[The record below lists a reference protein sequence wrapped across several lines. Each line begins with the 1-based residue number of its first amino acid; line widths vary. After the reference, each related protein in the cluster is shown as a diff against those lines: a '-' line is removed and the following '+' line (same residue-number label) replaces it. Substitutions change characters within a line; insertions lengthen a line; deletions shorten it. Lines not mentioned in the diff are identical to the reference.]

1 MMLFPESKS
10 THLDPQ
16 LFRNPTATYRGI
28 PFWSWNC
35 TVTEELIDEQLD
47 IFKAMGFGGVDI
59 HPRSG
64 LNTPYLSDRYMQLI
78 RYTVDRCKEKGLVC
92 WLYDDD
98 RFPSG
103 AAAGLVTKDWRF
115 RQRCL
120 LLTEQER
127 PDFFPDQHSFDCA
140 IAAGEKP
147 CGWFA
152 AAYAVA
158 ANSARRI
165 QSADPL
171 LPGESR
177 RYAYVMLLEPEDW
190 FQGQTYADVMN
201 PEAIRAF
208 IDLTHEYYYCEV
220 GEDFGDAVPAIF
232 TDEPR
237 METRTNRH
245 AKQLSCAASHEDVII
260 PWSDAL
266 RERLQKEQG
275 IDLLDIAPALVWEL
289 PESPQARYHFRNAAS
304 EQFVSA
310 FMDQIADWCKAHN
323 ILLTGHV
330 LSEDSLLAQASSLG
344 DCMRCYRSMDIPGID
359 VLCDERQFLA
369 AKQAASVAHQMQRE
383 GVVSELYGVTQWNCD
398 FKTFKLQGDWQAAL
412 GINIRVP
419 HLAWMSMEGEAKRDW
434 PGSIFYQAPWWKEFR
449 FIEDYFARLNTAL
462 TRGTPLIH
470 TAVIHPVESVW
481 LHQGNNADTLP
492 LRKAMS
498 DRFDRM
504 VKGLLA
510 NLTDFDLISESL
522 LPSQQPSVDSSG
534 LHLGSMTYRTLIV
547 PDMETIRSSTLDI
560 LESFHRQGGRII
572 FAGQIPHLVDAQ
584 PSQRVW
590 LLAQQCEQA
599 GTPDA
604 LTAML
609 DEENDLHIYTAQGC
623 KASNLLC
630 QWRQEGDRRWLFLC
644 QAWPKQDQPLEPEAC
659 TLRIRGCWT
668 PTCYDALA
676 GKISPMA
683 CRWEEGDTLLTWYS
697 YAEDSLLLCL
707 DRGETIIPPL
717 PAPSCESQAISLK
730 PERLDLAEP
739 NMLLLDYA
747 QASLDGGPWSD
758 RMEILRLDN
767 ALRGQLGFKLRYG
780 SMMQPYA
787 LEEKEVHNLKL
798 RYEFSS
804 EVQTYAELA
813 LEHPEVCRILLN
825 GTSVPVK
832 DQGWY
837 VDQAIRRIPL
847 PLLRKGRNIL
857 EIHLP
862 YHQKTNLENLYLL
875 GTFDVALHPAGES
888 ILLSPAVHTCAG
900 DLTRQ
905 GKPFYS
911 GKVTYR
917 FTFAVETQGCYKL
930 HVPEFAA
937 ALLTVRVDG
946 KAAGYIAFAPHA
958 LVLGTLAQGDHVIEI
973 DAYIG
978 RHNGFAYL
986 HNSND
991 HFVWYGPD
999 AWRTQGDQW
1008 TDDYRVLPAGILSPV
1023 AISRLLDCTEEG
1035 ADS

>member
-10 THLDPQ
+10 TFLDPQ
-16 LFRNPTATYRGI
+16 LFRHPTAAYRGI

-35 TVTEELIDEQLD
+35 TVTEELIDQQLD
-47 IFKAMGFGGVDI
+47 IFREMGFGGVDI

-64 LNTPYLSDRYMQLI
+64 LNTPYLSERFMQLI
-78 RYTVDRCKEKGLVC
+78 RYTVERCKEKGLIC

-103 AAAGLVTKDWRF
+103 AAAGLLTKDYRY

-127 PDFFPDQHSFDCA
+127 PDFFPDQHTFDRA
-140 IAAGEKP
+140 VAAGEKP
-147 CGWFA
+147 RGWFA

-165 QSADPL
+165 QPDDPL

-208 IDLTHEYYYCEV
+208 IDMTHEYYFREI
-220 GEDFGDAVPAIF
+220 GADFGGAVPAIF

-245 AKQLSCAASHEDVII
+245 AKQLSCADSHEDVII
-260 PWSDAL
+260 PWSEPL
-266 RERLQKEQG
+266 RERLQREQG
-275 IDLLDIAPALVWEL
+275 LDLLDIAPALVWEL
-289 PESPQARYHFRNAAS
+289 PDSPRARYHFRNAAS

-310 FMDQIADWCKAHN
+310 FMDQIALWCRAHN
-323 ILLTGHV
+323 ICLTGHV

-359 VLCDERQFLA
+359 VLCDERQFLS
-369 AKQAASVAHQMQRE
+369 AKQVASVAHQMQRE

-462 TRGTPLIH
+462 TRGKPLVH
-470 TAVIHPVESVW
+470 TAVIHPVESIW

-492 LRKAMS
+492 VRSAMS

-510 NLTDFDLISESL
+510 NLTDFDLIAESL
-522 LPSQQPSVDSSG
+522 LPSQQPSVGSDG
-534 LHLGSMTYRTLIV
+534 LHVGAMTYRTVIV
-547 PDMETIRSSTLDI
+547 PDMETVRASTLDV
-560 LESFHRQGGRII
+560 LEAFHKQGGRII

-584 PSQRVW
+584 PSQRAL
-590 LLAQQCEQA
+590 LLARQCEQA

-604 LTAML
+604 LMTML
-609 DEENDLHIYTAQGC
+609 DEENDLHICIDHGC
-623 KASNLLC
+623 KATNLLC
-630 QWRQEGDRRWLFLC
+630 QWRQDGDNRWLFVC
-644 QAWPKQDQPLEPEAC
+644 HAWPKQDQPLEPEFY
-659 TLRIRGCWT
+659 TLRLRGRWT
-668 PTCYDALA
+668 PTCYDALT
-676 GKISPMA
+676 GEISPLA
-683 CRWEEGDTLLTWYS
+683 CCWENGDTLLTWRA
-697 YAEDSLLLCL
+697 YAEDSLLLRL
-707 DRGETIIPPL
+707 DRSENIVPPL
-717 PAPSCESQAISLK
+717 PVPSGEEQASVLTPESIV
-730 PERLDLAEP
+730 LAEP

-747 QASLDGGPWSD
+747 RASLDGGPWSD
-758 RMEILRLDN
+758 KTEILRLDN
-767 ALRGQLGFKLRYG
+767 DLRRQLGFKLRYG

-787 LEEKEVHNLKL
+787 MEEKETHDLHL
-798 RYEFSS
+798 LYEISS
-804 EVQTYAELA
+804 ETSAVAELA
-813 LEHPEVCRILLN
+813 LEHPESCHILLN
-825 GTSVPVK
+825 GADVPVV

-837 VDQAIRRIPL
+837 VDRSIRRVSLPPL
-847 PLLRKGRNIL
+847 RQGLNAL
-857 EIHLP
+857 EIRMP

-875 GTFDVALHPAGES
+875 GDFDVAVRPAGQSVILPSRPRRES
-888 ILLSPAVHTCAG
+888 G

-905 GKPFYS
+905 GLPFYS
-911 GKVTYR
+911 GKATYR
-917 FTFAVETQGCYKL
+917 FSFIAAEKGWYRL
-930 HVPEFAA
+930 SVPAFAA
-937 ALLTVRVDG
+937 ALLTVRVDD
-946 KAAGYIAFAPHA
+946 KCAGYIAFAPHA
-958 LVLGTLAQGDHVIEI
+958 LDLEVLEPGTHIIEI
-973 DAYIG
+973 VAYIG

-1008 TDDYRVLPAGILSPV
+1008 TDDYRILPTGILSPV
-1023 AISRLLDCTEEG
+1023 ELRRIIQP
-1035 ADS
+1035 